1 MKYYIAENGKQ
12 VGPIEEGELLSH
24 GMTVNTLVW
33 REGMPEWV
41 PAGKVPEL
49 AYMFGGATVPP
60 QQPPYQQQS
69 YQQPPQYGA
78 ATPLRPEMPKT
89 WLVESILATLF
100 CCLPCGIIGIIK
112 ASKVSSLYHLGDYD
126 GAVEASA
133 QAKKWTL
140 IGAIVGFVWGVIY
153 AAIMIFGGGLAAI
166 LNSPV

>member
-33 REGMPEWV
+33 HEGMPEWV

-49 AYMFGGATVPP
+49 AYMFGGAAVPP
-60 QQPPYQQQS
+60 QQPPYP
-69 YQQPPQYGA
+69 QQPPQYGA
-78 ATPLRPEMPKT
+78 APMRQEMPKT
-89 WLVESILATLF
+89 WLVESVLATLF
-100 CCLPCGIIGIIK
+100 CCLPCGIVGIIK
-112 ASKVSSLYHLGDYD
+112 ASKVSSLYNAGDYA
-126 GAVEASA
+126 GAAEASA

-140 IGAIVGFVWGVIY
+140 IGVIVGFVWGVIY
-153 AAIMIFGGGLAAI
+153 AAIMIFGGGMAAV